1 RRPSRCVVLHTAG
14 ARAGDAARRHPCT
27 PHVLRRV
34 GARVSDIVYLYG
46 FVPADTD
53 TADMPDGIDGRPGEP
68 VPAGGAVA
76 LITKLP
82 SDTYAAGALE
92 SRLEDL
98 DWVAARGLAHERV
111 VAWGVDHA
119 DIVPAPLFTLF
130 SSLDALRADA
140 G

>member
-1 RRPSRCVVLHTAG
+1 RGGRRDHESRAAGASCCIAAYTAG
-14 ARAGDAARRHPCT
+14 AGAGDAAHRRRCT
-27 PHVLRRV
+27 PHVLRRL

-53 TADMPDGIDGRPGEP
+53 TGGVPDGIDGRPVEP

-76 LITKLP
+76 LVTKLAA
-82 SDTYAAGALE
+82 DTYAAGVLE

-111 VAWGVDHA
+111 VAWCVDHA
-119 DIVPAPLFTLF
+119 DIVPAPLFT
-130 SSLDALRADA
+130 
-140 G
+140 